1 MACSLEKKLKKEH
14 AEMKNPKLAGVIV
27 NCPIIGKQICLWCC
41 LHISDAA
48 NPQTRNHT
56 LDVFPNMVVAEEV
69 AERSFDSMSET
80 CSRCRIKA

>member
-1 MACSLEKKLKKEH
+1 MDCSLQKKMKKEH
-14 AEMKNPKLAGVIV
+14 AEMANPKLAGVMV
-27 NCPIIGKQICLWCC
+27 TCPIIGKQICLWCC

-48 NPQTRNHT
+48 NALSRNHT
-56 LDVFPNMVVAEEV
+56 LELYPGLYEVEKV